1 MKKNQIKGSEL
12 MLSVPQHQQQ
22 EIQQASSSTAKIR
35 DDLPDILSINYIGH
49 VLMTSLLLRNA

>member
-1 MKKNQIKGSEL
+1 